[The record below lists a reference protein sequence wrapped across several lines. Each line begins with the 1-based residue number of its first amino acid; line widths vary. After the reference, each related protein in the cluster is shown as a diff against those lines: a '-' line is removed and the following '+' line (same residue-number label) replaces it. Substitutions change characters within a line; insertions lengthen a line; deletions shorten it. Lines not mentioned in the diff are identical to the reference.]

1 MGRSTG
7 GGFQR
12 TRNLDPFF
20 SVPIDAGL
28 LSLADLHRRGPDGEP
43 VVTLDMVADLN
54 EILVVRHNNEVRARN
69 RAQYEAQKNRRSR

>member
-1 MGRSTG
+1 MVRASS

-28 LSLADLHRRGPDGEP
+28 LNLADLHRRNPDGEP
-43 VVTLDMVADLN
+43 VVTLEMVAELN
-54 EILVVRHNNEVRARN
+54 EILIVRHNNELRARD
-69 RAQYEAQKNRRSR
+69 RAQYEANKKRRR